1 MLPRNVDSAEL
12 SEVDVFLEKNEI
24 VTIEVS
30 WWDGRSWS
38 G

>member
-30 WWDGRSWS
+30 
-38 G
+38 